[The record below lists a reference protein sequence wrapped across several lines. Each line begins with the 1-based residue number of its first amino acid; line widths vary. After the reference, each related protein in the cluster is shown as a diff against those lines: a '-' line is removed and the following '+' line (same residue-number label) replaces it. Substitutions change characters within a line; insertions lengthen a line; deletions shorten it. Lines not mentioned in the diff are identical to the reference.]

1 MEAVRRPRRTEG
13 SVQEVVQTRDGAE
26 LARLIAGV
34 ARSDRLAFRRLYEA
48 AGPKL
53 FAVILRILRNRTL
66 AEDTLQDVFL
76 RIWQNAGSFSADAGP
91 PMGWMTSIARNRSI
105 DVLRQKVPITIG
117 AGSGDETDWFERI
130 AEAGDREAD
139 MLNVSA
145 LRHCLG
151 ELDATARDCVLLA
164 YYEGFSREEL
174 AARYE
179 RPVNTIK
186 TWLHRSL
193 ITLKSCLDTSA

>member
-1 MEAVRRPRRTEG
+1 MESRRRRGTEE
-13 SVQEVVQTRDGAE
+13 SVQGNAVLTTDGAE
-26 LARLIAGV
+26 LAKLIAGV
-34 ARSDRLAFRRLYEA
+34 ARSDRAAFRRLYDA
-48 AGPKL
+48 AAPKL
-53 FAVILRILRNRTL
+53 FAIILRILRNRTL

-76 RIWQNAGSFSADAGP
+76 RVWQNAGSFSVDAGP
-91 PMGWMTSIARNRSI
+91 PMGWLTSIARNRSI
-105 DVLRQKVPITIG
+105 DVLRQKVPVTV
-117 AGSGDETDWFERI
+117 GSSTGDETDWFERI

-139 MLNVSA
+139 MLNISA

-151 ELDATARDCVLLA
+151 ELDETARKCVLLA

>member
-1 MEAVRRPRRTEG
+1 MQGRA
-13 SVQEVVQTRDGAE
+13 VQTTDGAE
-26 LARLIAGV
+26 LAKLIAGV
-34 ARSDRLAFRRLYEA
+34 ARSDRLAFRRLYDI

-53 FAVILRILRNRTL
+53 FAIILRILRNRTL

-76 RIWQNAGSFSADAGP
+76 RVWQNAGSFSAEAGP
-91 PMGWMTSIARNRSI
+91 PMGWLTSIARNRSI
-105 DVLRQKVPITIG
+105 DVLRQKVPVTV
-117 AGSGDETDWFERI
+117 GSSTGDEGDWFERI

-151 ELDATARDCVLLA
+151 QLDETARTCVLLA

-193 ITLKSCLDTSA
+193 ITLKTCLDASA